1 MLLWHWVISEKI
13 QRQIL
18 SSEERGGGGGGN
30 LEEGLCSVFSSVN
43 LNCGN
48 IYNKKNILN
57 RKTMKDKFVICN
69 HESFV
74 CNLIP
79 CVFFVII
86 NRIAP

>member
-18 SSEERGGGGGGN
+18 SSEEGGGGGGGGN
-30 LEEGLCSVFSSVN
+30 LEEGLCPVFSSVN
-43 LNCGN
+43 FNCGN
-48 IYNKKNILN
+48 IYNEIN
-57 RKTMKDKFVICN
+57 RKTMKDKVVICN

-79 CVFFVII
+79 CVFFVIM
-86 NRIAP
+86 NRTPS